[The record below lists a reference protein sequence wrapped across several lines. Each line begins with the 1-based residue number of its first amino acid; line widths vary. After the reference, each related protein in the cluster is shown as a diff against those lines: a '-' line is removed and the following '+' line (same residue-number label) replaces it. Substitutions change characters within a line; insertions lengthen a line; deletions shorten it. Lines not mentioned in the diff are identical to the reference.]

1 MTQVGEIT
9 RVEPV
14 STERCDRES
23 DRGVHHVT
31 RSRIAAQNSGSASD
45 VVERCDHAT
54 RKRSGESRLPV
65 GTAPQDAG
73 GCDSACNKHG
83 RRARVGSGFSLVP
96 LSNVWAHHRT
106 MTNVPPNMQYSPH
119 SPHTDPRRT
128 STRRQRLVHIA
139 LAGLIVAISVRT
151 NAAAPFLIV
160 ALFVLVV
167 PFEKLFPR
175 HRGQRVRRQGLG
187 TDLTFALA
195 TPLISGVGL
204 VVAAVAGV
212 VSLAWL
218 PGLALRPLVAML
230 PAPALPILGAVLFD
244 LAGYWVHRF
253 AHEKATL
260 WRFHSV
266 HHTGEQ
272 LDWLSG
278 IRVHPL
284 DGFLL
289 GPPVLL
295 LIAAGFPAKITGG
308 IAILQMVVGLFLHA
322 NVRWR
327 LRPLHR
333 IVATPD
339 FHHWHHA
346 NEPASIHTNYAA
358 FLPVWDQ
365 LFGTYRVPKDRQP
378 ERYGI
383 DETHPTTFVGLLITP
398 LTSLRIAIRSLRSRC
413 NSDGD
418 DDATRTR
425 RRTGTPD
432 HSE

>member
-1 MTQVGEIT
+1 
-9 RVEPV
+9 
-14 STERCDRES
+14 
-23 DRGVHHVT
+23 
-31 RSRIAAQNSGSASD
+31 
-45 VVERCDHAT
+45 
-54 RKRSGESRLPV
+54 
-65 GTAPQDAG
+65 
-73 GCDSACNKHG
+73 
-83 RRARVGSGFSLVP
+83 
-96 LSNVWAHHRT
+96 
-106 MTNVPPNMQYSPH
+106 MTNVPNMQYSPH
-119 SPHTDPRRT
+119 PPHSPENDPNRT
-128 STRRQRLVHIA
+128 SIRRQRLAHLA
-139 LAGLIVAISVRT
+139 LAGLTVAISVRT
-151 NAAAPFLIV
+151 NAAAPFLVV

-175 HRGQRVRRQGLG
+175 HRGQRVRREGLG

-195 TPLISGVGL
+195 TPLISAIGL
-204 VVAAVAGV
+204 VAAAIAGV

-218 PGLALRPLVAML
+218 PGFALRPLVTRL
-230 PAPALPILGAVLFD
+230 PAPALAILGAVLFD

-253 AHEKATL
+253 AHENARL

-308 IAILQMVVGLFLHA
+308 IAILQMIVGLFLHA

-333 IVATPD
+333 IIATPD

-358 FLPVWDQ
+358 FLPIWDQ

-378 ERYGI
+378 MSYGI
-383 DETHPTTFVGLLITP
+383 DEPHPTSFVGLLSAP
-398 LTSLRIAIRSLRSRC
+398 LTSLRVVKHLRR
-413 NSDGD
+413 
-418 DDATRTR
+418 AR
-425 RRTGTPD
+425 RRTARERPTVRK
-432 HSE
+432 

>member
-1 MTQVGEIT
+1 
-9 RVEPV
+9 
-14 STERCDRES
+14 
-23 DRGVHHVT
+23 
-31 RSRIAAQNSGSASD
+31 
-45 VVERCDHAT
+45 
-54 RKRSGESRLPV
+54 
-65 GTAPQDAG
+65 
-73 GCDSACNKHG
+73 
-83 RRARVGSGFSLVP
+83 
-96 LSNVWAHHRT
+96 
-106 MTNVPPNMQYSPH
+106 MTNMPNSPSMPH
-119 SPHTDPRRT
+119 SPHCPSSGPQRALK
-128 STRRQRLVHIA
+128 RRQRLAHLA
-139 LAGLIVAISVRT
+139 LAGLIVAISLRT
-151 NAAAPFLIV
+151 NAAAPFLVV

-195 TPLISGVGL
+195 TPLISVVGVI
-204 VVAAVAGV
+204 VALVAGV

-230 PAPALPILGAVLFD
+230 SAPALPILGAVLFD

-266 HHTGEQ
+266 HHTAEQ

-308 IAILQMVVGLFLHA
+308 IAILQMIVGLFLHA

-333 IVATPD
+333 IIATPD

-358 FLPVWDQ
+358 FLPLWDQ

-378 ERYGI
+378 QRYGI
-383 DETHPTTFVGLLITP
+383 DEPHPTSFVGLLATP
-398 LTSLRIAIRSLRSRC
+398 LKGLR
-413 NSDGD
+413 
-418 DDATRTR
+418 RTR
-425 RRTGTPD
+425 RPQQSRSPRRTRPRRRSDG
-432 HSE
+432 SLR

>member
-1 MTQVGEIT
+1 MHTGH
-9 RVEPV
+9 PG
-14 STERCDRES
+14 D
-23 DRGVHHVT
+23 
-31 RSRIAAQNSGSASD
+31 
-45 VVERCDHAT
+45 
-54 RKRSGESRLPV
+54 
-65 GTAPQDAG
+65 
-73 GCDSACNKHG
+73 KHR

-96 LSNVWAHHRT
+96 VAHDEAHHRT
-106 MTNVPPNMQYSPH
+106 MTNVPPNMPH
-119 SPHTDPRRT
+119 SPLTPSTGPRRGT
-128 STRRQRLVHIA
+128 TRRQRLAHLA
-139 LAGLIVAISVRT
+139 LAGLIAAISVRT
-151 NAAAPFLIV
+151 NASAPFVVV

-204 VVAAVAGV
+204 VVALVAGV

-218 PGLALRPLVAML
+218 PGLALRSLVAML
-230 PAPALPILGAVLFD
+230 PTPALPILGAVLFD
-244 LAGYWVHRF
+244 HAGYWVHRF
-253 AHEKATL
+253 AHEKAAL

-266 HHTGEQ
+266 HHTGEK

-278 IRVHPL
+278 IRVHHL

-295 LIAAGFPAKITGG
+295 LIAAGFPAEITGG
-308 IAILQMVVGLFLHA
+308 IAILQMIVGLFLHA

-333 IVATPD
+333 IIATPD

-358 FLPVWDQ
+358 FLPIWDQ

-378 ERYGI
+378 SLYGI
-383 DETHPTTFVGLLITP
+383 DEPHPTSFVGLLTTP
-398 LTSLRIAIRSLRSRC
+398 LKGLRLPKRLRRL
-413 NSDGD
+413 
-418 DDATRTR
+418 RHPRRLRRLR
-425 RRTGTPD
+425 RRRAGTPD
-432 HSE
+432 RSE

>member
-1 MTQVGEIT
+1 
-9 RVEPV
+9 
-14 STERCDRES
+14 
-23 DRGVHHVT
+23 
-31 RSRIAAQNSGSASD
+31 
-45 VVERCDHAT
+45 
-54 RKRSGESRLPV
+54 
-65 GTAPQDAG
+65 
-73 GCDSACNKHG
+73 
-83 RRARVGSGFSLVP
+83 
-96 LSNVWAHHRT
+96 
-106 MTNVPPNMQYSPH
+106 MTNVPSKPSYPQHSRH
-119 SPHTDPRRT
+119 SPDAEPRRT
-128 STRRQRLVHIA
+128 STRQQRLAHVA

-151 NAAAPFLIV
+151 NAAAPFLVV
-160 ALFVLVV
+160 ALFILVV

-175 HRGQRVRRQGLG
+175 HRGQRVRREGLG

-204 VVAAVAGV
+204 IVAAVAGV

-218 PGLALRPLVAML
+218 PGLAIRPLVAML

-253 AHEKATL
+253 AHEKAAL

-295 LIAAGFPAKITGG
+295 LIAAGFPANITGG
-308 IAILQMVVGLFLHA
+308 IAILQMIVGLFLHA

-333 IVATPD
+333 IIATPD

-346 NEPASIHTNYAA
+346 NEPSSIHTNYAA
-358 FLPVWDQ
+358 FLPIWDQ

-378 ERYGI
+378 LRYGI
-383 DETHPTTFVGLLITP
+383 DEPHPTTFVGLLVTP
-398 LTSLRIAIRSLRSRC
+398 LNGLRPPKQLRRP
-413 NSDGD
+413 
-418 DDATRTR
+418 RRPRRPR
-425 RRTGTPD
+425 RRSHPGTPD
-432 HSE
+432 HSEGRRRRNRSRRDGRAL